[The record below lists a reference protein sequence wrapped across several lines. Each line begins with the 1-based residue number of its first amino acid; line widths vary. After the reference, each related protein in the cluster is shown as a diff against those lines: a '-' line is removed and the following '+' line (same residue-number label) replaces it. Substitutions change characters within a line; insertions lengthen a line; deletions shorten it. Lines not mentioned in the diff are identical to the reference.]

1 LASTWQ
7 LQLSHWAVRASY
19 DAAQP
24 DDQRRSGLER
34 PFQMSELFCVRKMR
48 RSHRGGTRP
57 SLVQSVY
64 TRPCT
69 TLARPEARPPY
80 SRVFSRRNPPPPP
93 RPPGQT
99 LQPPFAAPLIC
110 PVVSVC
116 APVSVGEGL
125 GEKLVE
131 EPAEAEVSGHQPH
144 EVRPQLLRRQWHQLK
159 VLGEAGQAARGETGD
174 GEGGATCLG

>member
-1 LASTWQ
+1 MGIDLAAPAITLGRQS
-7 LQLSHWAVRASY
+7 LVRRCPA
-19 DAAQP
+19 

-80 SRVFSRRNPPPPP
+80 SSVFSRRNPPPPP
-93 RPPGQT
+93 PPAKPSNHPS
-99 LQPPFAAPLIC
+99 LHP
-110 PVVSVC
+110 
-116 APVSVGEGL
+116 
-125 GEKLVE
+125 
-131 EPAEAEVSGHQPH
+131 
-144 EVRPQLLRRQWHQLK
+144 
-159 VLGEAGQAARGETGD
+159 
-174 GEGGATCLG
+174 